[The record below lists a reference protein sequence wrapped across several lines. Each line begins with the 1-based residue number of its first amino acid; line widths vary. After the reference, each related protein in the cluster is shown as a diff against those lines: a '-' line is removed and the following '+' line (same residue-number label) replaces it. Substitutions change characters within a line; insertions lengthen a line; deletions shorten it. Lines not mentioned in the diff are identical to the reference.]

1 MSARPRQIDST
12 IDVVTPENISFQ
24 YEVAGPFR
32 RLPAFLIDL
41 AVRFAAWAFFLIL
54 LTFLNLGTNVGD
66 ELLIAL
72 WLLSWFLLE
81 WFYGGVLEAYWNGQ
95 TFGKRALGLR
105 VLSIDGQPING
116 LQAVM
121 RNLLRLADMM
131 PLIPLGIG
139 TAGESSIMLPTCLIG
154 LVTPLLNTRYQRL
167 GDLVCGTMVV
177 VESSQRRGQVV
188 QLDEPG
194 IEQLAEDLP
203 ADFVVS
209 RKMSQALATYVERRR
224 YLPPGR
230 RHDIARHVAAPLSRA
245 WNLPASLSADQL
257 LCALYYRHFVRR
269 AEQAF
274 ESPDPEYPGAAP
286 SGGAPPDVP
295 LDAVPVAA
303 ISTDARSPDAS
314 VEPIVAT
321 LVEES

>member
-41 AVRFAAWAFFLIL
+41 AVRFAAWAFFLIV
-54 LTFLNLGTNVGD
+54 LTFLNIGTGFGD

-72 WLLSWFLLE
+72 WLLAWFVLE
-81 WFYGGVLEAYWNGQ
+81 WFYGGLLEAYWNGQ

-131 PLIPLGIG
+131 PLIPLGVG
-139 TAGESSIMLPTCLIG
+139 TPGESSIMLPTCLIG
-154 LVTPLLNTRYQRL
+154 LVTPLVNARYQRL
-167 GDLVCGTMVV
+167 GDLVSGTMVV
-177 VESSQRRGQVV
+177 VEGSQRRGQVV

-194 IEQLAEDLP
+194 IPQLAEELP

-209 RKMSQALATYVERRR
+209 RKLSQALATYVERRR
-224 YLPPGR
+224 FLPPGR
-230 RHDIARHVAAPLSRA
+230 RQDIARHVAAPLAREWS
-245 WNLPASLSADQL
+245 LPATISGDQL
-257 LCALYYRHFVRR
+257 LCALYYRHFVQPGR
-269 AEQAF
+269 
-274 ESPDPEYPGAAP
+274 ESSD
-286 SGGAPPDVP
+286 APPELPASDVM
-295 LDAVPVAA
+295 DALLVDEEPTTAA
-303 ISTDARSPDAS
+303 AAS
-314 VEPIVAT
+314 EPIVAA
-321 LVEES
+321 LVEEP